1 MNFLKKILLHKF
13 TILLVLIAVGF
24 GGYKA
29 WEIYTKP
36 PLEAKYKFHTL
47 ELGDII
53 QSVAANGTL
62 NPLVLVTVGTQVSGK
77 VINLYVDF
85 NDRVKEGQI
94 LAELDPALL
103 DAQAA
108 QSAASVKSA
117 EASLELAMANE
128 KRSRELFAKEYIS
141 KQDLDSSVQALK
153 AARAALDLSH
163 AQSQKDRTNQGYT
176 IIRSPV
182 SGVVVDRQIDVG
194 QTVAASLQAPILFK
208 IAQDLREM
216 QIDSNFAEADIGR
229 IKVGQSVNFSVDAF
243 PNISFNGVVKQVRL
257 NATTVSNVVT
267 YDVVVTLKNPD
278 EILAPG
284 MTAYVN
290 VIIAEKKET
299 LFVPNAA
306 LRYRPTEN
314 VTKEVSDGQKQQNGM
329 KEKKEKKEPN
339 TGVLYVFE
347 NGAPKAVKV
356 ATGIT
361 DNRFTEIMS
370 DSLKAGDKIIL
381 EETKALTK
389 ATSSAAPIR
398 PF

>member
-1 MNFLKKILLHKF
+1 MSFLNKILFHKL
-13 TILLVLIAVGF
+13 TIFLVLIALGV
-24 GGYKA
+24 GGYYA
-29 WEIYTKP
+29 WLHYTKP

-47 ELGDII
+47 EMGDVT

-77 VINLYVDF
+77 VIKLYVDF
-85 NDRVKEGQI
+85 NDRVEQGQI

-108 QSAASVKSA
+108 QSAANVKSA

-128 KRSRELFAKEYIS
+128 KRSRELFSKEYIS
-141 KQDLDSSVQALK
+141 KQELDASVQALK
-153 AARAALDLSH
+153 SARAALDLAR

-194 QTVAASLQAPILFK
+194 QTVAASLSAPVLFK
-208 IAQDLREM
+208 IAQDLRQM

-229 IKVGQSVNFSVDAF
+229 IKVGQNVNFAVDAF
-243 PNISFNGVVKQVRL
+243 PNMAFNGIVKQVRL

-267 YDVVVTLKNPD
+267 YDVVVKVENPD
-278 EILAPG
+278 EILIPG

-290 VIIAEKKET
+290 VIIAEKKNV
-299 LFVPNAA
+299 LLLPNAA
-306 LRYRPTEN
+306 LRYKPVMPLGKEN
-314 VTKEVSDGQKQQNGM
+314 TGELKP
-329 KEKKEKKEPN
+329 KKEKREAN
-339 TGVLYVFE
+339 SATVYVFE
-347 NGAPKAVKV
+347 NGMPKPIKV
-356 ATGIT
+356 GIGIS
-361 DNRFTEIMS
+361 DNRLTEIITE
-370 DSLKAGDKIIL
+370 SLKAGDKIIV
-381 EETKALTK
+381 EEVKSNANGSK
-389 ATSSAAPIR
+389 NSPPPMR

>member
-1 MNFLKKILLHKF
+1 MSFLKNILLHKF
-13 TILLVLIAVGF
+13 TILLILIAVGF

-29 WEIYTKP
+29 WELYTKP

-47 ELGDII
+47 ENGDIT

-77 VINLYVDF
+77 VIKLYVDF

-117 EASLELAMANE
+117 EASLELAIANE
-128 KRSRELFAKEYIS
+128 KRSRELFSKEYIS
-141 KQDLDSSVQALK
+141 KQDLDATVQALK
-153 AARAALDLSH
+153 SARAALDLAR

-229 IKVGQSVNFSVDAF
+229 IKVGQNVTFAVDAF
-243 PNISFNGVVKQVRL
+243 PSVTFTGVVKQVRL

-267 YDVVVTLKNPD
+267 YDVVVTLQNPD

-290 VIIAEKKET
+290 VIIAEKKNI
-299 LFVPNAA
+299 LVVPNAA
-306 LRYRPTEN
+306 LRYKPTD
-314 VTKEVSDGQKQQNGM
+314 TTPKEAVDVQKQGGM
-329 KEKKEKKEPN
+329 KARKEKKDPN
-339 TGVLYVFE
+339 SGVVYVFE
-347 NGAPKAVKV
+347 NGIPKAIKV
-356 ATGIT
+356 TTGIT
-361 DNRFTEIMS
+361 DNRLTEITS
-370 DSLKAGDKIIL
+370 DTLKAGDKVIL
-381 EETKALTK
+381 EETKASAK
-389 ATSSAAPIR
+389 ASAGAPMGR

>member
-1 MNFLKKILLHKF
+1 MSLLKNILLHKF
-13 TILLVLIAVGF
+13 TILLVLIAVAF

-47 ELGDII
+47 DNGDIT

-77 VINLYVDF
+77 VIKLYVDF

-103 DAQAA
+103 DAQVA
-108 QSAASVKSA
+108 QSAANVKSA
-117 EASLELAMANE
+117 EASLELALANE
-128 KRSRELFAKEYIS
+128 KRSRELFSKEYIS
-141 KQDLDSSVQALK
+141 KQELDSSVQALK
-153 AARAALDLSH
+153 AARAALDLAR

-229 IKVGQSVNFSVDAF
+229 IKVGQNVTFAVDAF
-243 PNISFNGVVKQVRL
+243 PNASFNGVVKQVRL

-290 VIIAEKKET
+290 VIIAEKKNV
-299 LFVPNAA
+299 LVVPNAA
-306 LRYRPTEN
+306 LRYKPTE
-314 VTKEVSDGQKQQNGM
+314 TAPKEVADAQKQGGM
-329 KEKKEKKEPN
+329 KARKEKKEPN
-339 TGVLYVFE
+339 SGVLYVFE

-356 ATGIT
+356 TTGIS
-361 DNRFTEIMS
+361 DNRFTEIITE
-370 DSLKAGDKIIL
+370 SLKAGDKIIL
-381 EETKALTK
+381 EESKVAAK
-389 ATSSAAPIR
+389 ATAAGSPMGR
-398 PF
+398 AF

>member
-1 MNFLKKILLHKF
+1 MNFVKKMLLHKF
-13 TILLVLIAVGF
+13 TIILALIALCV
-24 GGYKA
+24 GGYYG
-29 WEIYTKP
+29 WEEFTKP

-47 ELGDII
+47 ELGDVT
-53 QSVAANGTL
+53 QSVSANGTL

-108 QSAASVKSA
+108 QSAATVQSA
-117 EASLELAMANE
+117 EASLDLAVANE
-128 KRSRELFAKEYIS
+128 KRSRELFSKEYIS

-153 AARAALDLSH
+153 AARAALDLAR

-176 IIRSPV
+176 IVRSPV

-194 QTVAASLQAPILFK
+194 QTVAASLSAPVLFK
-208 IAQDLREM
+208 IAQDLRQM

-229 IKVGQSVNFSVDAF
+229 IKVGQKVTFAVDAF
-243 PNISFNGVVKQVRL
+243 PNNAFVGEVKQVRL

-267 YDVVVTLKNPD
+267 YDVVVTVENPD
-278 EILAPG
+278 EILIPG

-290 VIIAEKKET
+290 VILAEKKNV
-299 LFVPNAA
+299 LLIPNAA
-306 LRYRPTEN
+306 LLYKPTLPQSKDAKP
-314 VTKEVSDGQKQQNGM
+314 V
-329 KEKKEKKEPN
+329 KKEKKESN
-339 TGVLYVFE
+339 VATVYVFE
-347 NGAPKAVKV
+347 NGVPKPIKV
-356 ATGIT
+356 SVGIS
-361 DNRFTEIMS
+361 DNRFSEIIT
-370 DSLKAGDKIIL
+370 DELKAGDKIIV
-381 EETKALTK
+381 EESKSPDSGSK
-389 ATSSAAPIR
+389 NSPPPMR

>member
-1 MNFLKKILLHKF
+1 MTLLKKILFHKLSIF
-13 TILLVLIAVGF
+13 IALIALSA
-24 GGYKA
+24 GGYMVWK
-29 WEIYTKP
+29 EYTKV

-47 ELGDII
+47 ENGDIT

-77 VINLYVDF
+77 VIKLYVDF
-85 NDRVKEGQI
+85 NDRVEEGQI

-103 DAQAA
+103 DAQVA

-128 KRSRELFAKEYIS
+128 KRSRGLFTKEYIS

-153 AARAALDLSH
+153 SARAALDLAR

-194 QTVAASLQAPILFK
+194 QTVAASLQAPVLFK

-229 IKVGQSVNFSVDAF
+229 IKVGQNVNFAVDAF
-243 PNISFNGVVKQVRL
+243 PNNSFSGVVKQVRL

-290 VIIAEKKET
+290 VILAEKKNI
-299 LFVPNAA
+299 LVVPNAA
-306 LRYRPTEN
+306 LRYKPTELQAKN
-314 VTKEVSDGQKQQNGM
+314 GAQNNSM
-329 KEKKEKKEPN
+329 KAKKEKKETN
-339 TGVLYVFE
+339 SAILYVFE
-347 NGAPKAVKV
+347 NGEPKPVKV
-356 ATGIT
+356 TTGIT
-361 DNRFTEIMS
+361 DNRFTEIIS
-370 DSLKAGDKIIL
+370 DGLKVGDKIIL
-381 EETKALTK
+381 EETKSTAK
-389 ATSSAAPIR
+389 ATAAGSPMGR

>member
-1 MNFLKKILLHKF
+1 MSLLKNILLHKF

-47 ELGDII
+47 DNGDIT

-77 VINLYVDF
+77 VIKLYVDF

-103 DAQAA
+103 DAQVA
-108 QSAASVKSA
+108 QSAANVKSA
-117 EASLELAMANE
+117 EASLELALANE
-128 KRSRELFAKEYIS
+128 KRSRELFSKEYIS
-141 KQDLDSSVQALK
+141 KQELDSSVQALK
-153 AARAALDLSH
+153 AARAALDLAR

-229 IKVGQSVNFSVDAF
+229 IKVGQNVTFAVDAF
-243 PNISFNGVVKQVRL
+243 PNASFNGVVKQVRL

-290 VIIAEKKET
+290 VIIAEKKNV
-299 LFVPNAA
+299 LVVPNAA
-306 LRYRPTEN
+306 LRYKPTE
-314 VTKEVSDGQKQQNGM
+314 TAPKEVVDAQKQGGM
-329 KEKKEKKEPN
+329 KARKEKKEPN
-339 TGVLYVFE
+339 SGVLYVFE

-356 ATGIT
+356 TTGIS
-361 DNRFTEIMS
+361 DNRFTEIITE
-370 DSLKAGDKIIL
+370 SLKAGDKIIL
-381 EETKALTK
+381 EESKVSAK
-389 ATSSAAPIR
+389 ATTAGSPMGR

>member
-1 MNFLKKILLHKF
+1 MSFLNKILFHKL
-13 TILLVLIAVGF
+13 TIFLVLIALGV
-24 GGYKA
+24 GGYYA
-29 WEIYTKP
+29 WLHYTKP

-47 ELGDII
+47 EMGDVT

-77 VINLYVDF
+77 VIKLYVDF
-85 NDRVKEGQI
+85 NDRVEQGQI

-108 QSAASVKSA
+108 QSAANVKSA

-128 KRSRELFAKEYIS
+128 KRSRELFSKEYIS
-141 KQDLDSSVQALK
+141 KQELDASVQALK
-153 AARAALDLSH
+153 SARAALDLAR

-194 QTVAASLQAPILFK
+194 QTVAASLSAPVLFK
-208 IAQDLREM
+208 IAQDLRQM

-229 IKVGQSVNFSVDAF
+229 IKVGQNVNFAVDAF
-243 PNISFNGVVKQVRL
+243 PNMAFTGVVKQVRL

-267 YDVVVTLKNPD
+267 YDVVVKVENPD
-278 EILAPG
+278 EILIPG

-290 VIIAEKKET
+290 VIIAEKKNV
-299 LFVPNAA
+299 LLLPNAA
-306 LRYRPTEN
+306 LRYKPVMPLGKEN
-314 VTKEVSDGQKQQNGM
+314 TGELKP
-329 KEKKEKKEPN
+329 KKEKREAN
-339 TGVLYVFE
+339 SATVYVFE
-347 NGAPKAVKV
+347 NGMPKPIKV
-356 ATGIT
+356 GIGIS
-361 DNRFTEIMS
+361 DNRLTEIITE
-370 DSLKAGDKIIL
+370 SLKAGDKIIV
-381 EETKALTK
+381 EEVKSNANGSK
-389 ATSSAAPIR
+389 NSPPPMR